1 MALPRII
8 KENTFIRGFY
18 YLYKRYFYNVRKRLG
33 YCGKNVVISPPYKIQ
48 APHNIYLY
56 DNTNIYEDSYIAAG
70 RAKFIMKENSGA
82 AMGLKVITGNHMSI
96 VGKSMKEVTNK
107 DKLPDFDKDVIVEE
121 DVWLATNVTLL
132 AGVTIGRGAIIGAG
146 SVVRNSIPP
155 YAIAIGNPAKVIGF
169 KFTPQEV
176 KKHEEIMFDENN
188 RLSIEEYKLTYR
200 KYFLNRIK
208 EIKSFTKL

>member
-1 MALPRII
+1 MK
-8 KENTFIRGFY
+8 KELR
-18 YLYKRYFYNVRKRLG
+18 R
-33 YCGKNVVISPPYKIQ
+33 
-48 APHNIYLY
+48 
-56 DNTNIYEDSYIAAG
+56 
-70 RAKFIMKENSGA
+70 
-82 AMGLKVITGNHMSI
+82 
-96 VGKSMKEVTNK
+96 VGKEC
-107 DKLPDFDKDVIVEE
+107 
-121 DVWLATNVTLL
+121 
-132 AGVTIGRGAIIGAG
+132 
-146 SVVRNSIPP
+146 IPP